1 MNILKIKDSRS
12 PDITSFSLFLILP
25 FKIKQEM
32 WPAAG
37 PVSSAPTAVSTLA
50 QRKTR
55 MLNTYI
61 LYQTVMFHKEFNVSC
76 TSGHRNTDLDKWT
89 INSIS
94 RKEHFP
100 SLEKQYQSY
109 H

>member
-12 PDITSFSLFLILP
+12 PDITSVSLFLILP

-76 TSGHRNTDLDKWT
+76 ISEHQNTHLRQVDKKT
-89 INSIS
+89 V
-94 RKEHFP
+94 F
-100 SLEKQYQSY
+100 
-109 H
+109 

>member
-1 MNILKIKDSRS
+1 
-12 PDITSFSLFLILP
+12 
-25 FKIKQEM
+25 M

-61 LYQTVMFHKEFNVSC
+61 LYQTVMFHKEFLNASYTEGHSDSIHTTGQKSTSREDYVPTLGKVSIV
-76 TSGHRNTDLDKWT
+76 SLGSQNH
-89 INSIS
+89 SIS
-94 RKEHFP
+94 KLIF
-100 SLEKQYQSY
+100 K
-109 H
+109 

>member
-1 MNILKIKDSRS
+1 MNILKIKDRRS
-12 PDITSFSLFLILP
+12 PDITSSSLFLILP

-61 LYQTVMFHKEFNVSC
+61 LYQTVTFHKEFNVSC
-76 TSGHRNTDLDKWT
+76 TLGHDNTDLDKWT

-94 RKEHFP
+94 REEYFP
-100 SLEKQYQSY
+100 SLEKTV
-109 H
+109 

>member
-12 PDITSFSLFLILP
+12 PDITSSSLFLILP

-76 TSGHRNTDLDKWT
+76 TLGHDNTDLDKWT

-94 RKEHFP
+94 REEYFP
-100 SLEKQYQSY
+100 SWKKQYQSY